1 MPYIYLLN
9 EMLMRPSKAV
19 YADSIIIFDE
29 GHNVPDAACSGFSG
43 KVLSSSFEG
52 ALNNILDKDED

>member
-1 MPYIYLLN
+1 
-9 EMLMRPSKAV
+9 MRPSKAV

-29 GHNVPDAACSGFSG
+29 GHNIPDAACSGFSG

-52 ALNNILDKDED
+52 ALNNILDNDEE